1 MERWQ
6 RLAERWAS
14 REMIEP
20 GVTLNLP
27 EGPALVLDKG
37 PGQKEWW
44 AWSVDRQEYVV
55 VRDHSKGKQDGWYEY
70 RNGSGAATVE
80 RIA

>member
-1 MERWQ
+1 
-6 RLAERWAS
+6 
-14 REMIEP
+14 
-20 GVTLNLP
+20 
-27 EGPALVLDKG
+27 
-37 PGQKEWW
+37 
-44 AWSVDRQEYVV
+44 